1 MKKISAW
8 AEKNKFQ
15 LMVAAFIVVTIMLI
29 IVFIGSLKKDHSLDL
44 TNQKLILEEKHRVLI
59 EEERKEHQKVVDAKD
74 EFIRAQ
80 EDSLLINDLKG
91 KNLNKQ
97 QNEKFKAINNF
108 GSDELRDYF
117 RNLRPTDNDY

>member
-1 MKKISAW
+1 MKVLTWI
-8 AEKNKFQ
+8 EKNKYPI
-15 LMVAAFIVVTIMLI
+15 MVAAFFLVVALLLY
-29 IVFIGSLKKDHSLDL
+29 VFFQSLKKDHTLDMTRQEL
-44 TNQKLILEEKHRVLI
+44 KLKEENRLQI
-59 EEERKEHQKVVDAKD
+59 EKERAAWQALVDSKD

-97 QNEKFKAINNF
+97 QHEKFKAINNY